1 MIFDKLEQ
9 SSLYYGVQERFEA
22 AFDFIR
28 KAEEEKLPIGKYE
41 LDGKNLYAIVQEYT
55 TKSEEEGK
63 FEGHDKYIDIQYIVS
78 GIERIAV
85 VDIKKAVP
93 KTEYNAEKD
102 VTFYEDSERAGQGV
116 IEAGEYG
123 IFFPHDIHKPGLTF
137 GTETTTVKK
146 IVVKI
151 KM

>member
-9 SSLYYGVQERFEA
+9 SSLYYGVHERFEA
-22 AFDFIR
+22 AFAFIK
-28 KAEEEKLPIGKYE
+28 KAEEENLPVGKYE

-55 TKSEEEGK
+55 TKAEEEGK
-63 FEGHDKYIDIQYIVS
+63 FEGHEKYIDIQYVIS
-78 GIERIAV
+78 GIERIEV

-102 VTFYEDSERAGQGV
+102 VTFYEDSDQAGQGV
-116 IEAGEYG
+116 IGAGDYG

-137 GTETTTVKK
+137 GTEATTVRK